1 MQGLQSI
8 SKRIVAAITFF
19 TRLPLWR
26 MMAVEACDYK
36 RVVPLWPLAGWITGG
51 TMALVYWVAT
61 SFHCPASVAVVMSL
75 LSRMLLTGALHEDG
89 LADFC
94 DGFGGGTSRERT
106 LQIMKD
112 SHIGTFGVLGLVGYC
127 LLWCSV
133 LDTLMARGISP
144 WVFLAT
150 DPLAKYLA
158 STIIYVLPYAR
169 PESESKNRY
178 AYSPVP
184 MTERIISFLLGM
196 LPLALCLWSGVAGM
210 PSWGSWAS
218 GFAASF
224 ILIFFLFQTMQRRIG
239 GYTGD
244 CCGATML
251 LTELTL
257 YLSLMF
263 VQ

>member
-1 MQGLQSI
+1 MLKLQSI

-26 MMAVEACDYK
+26 MMEVEPCYYK
-36 RVVPLWPLAGWITGG
+36 RIVPLWPLAGWITGG
-51 TMALVYWVAT
+51 TMALVYWGAT
-61 SFHCPASVAVVMSL
+61 SLHCPPSVAVALAL
-75 LSRMLLTGALHEDG
+75 LSRILLTGALHEDG

-94 DGFGGGTSRERT
+94 DGFGGGTNRERT

-127 LLWCSV
+127 LLWWTV
-133 LDTLMARGISP
+133 LETLMTRGMSP
-144 WVFLAT
+144 WVFLVT
-150 DPLAKYLA
+150 DTLAKYLA

-178 AYSPVP
+178 AYSYVS
-184 MTERIISFLLGM
+184 TAERIISFLLGI
-196 LPLALCLWSGVAGM
+196 LPLALCLWVGVPGM
-210 PSWGSWAS
+210 PHWDSWAS
-218 GFAASF
+218 GFGACF
-224 ILIFFLFQTMQRRIG
+224 VLIFFLFWTMRRRIG

-251 LTELTL
+251 LVELTL
-257 YLSLMF
+257 YLSLIC
-263 VQ
+263 VP